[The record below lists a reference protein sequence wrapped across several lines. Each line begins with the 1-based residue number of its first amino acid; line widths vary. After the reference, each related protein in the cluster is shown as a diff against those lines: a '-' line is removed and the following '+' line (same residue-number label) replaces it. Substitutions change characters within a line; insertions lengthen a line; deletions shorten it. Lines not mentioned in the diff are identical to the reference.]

1 MDEQALNSLIKQR
14 VEEAVTNVQT
24 DMLKHMD
31 RIITNS
37 FDTFQRSVKENQRE
51 LSENSSLLFWRV
63 AFKRKTRQNRRDEF
77 WQLCFQTERKRR
89 AVQNQFQNC

>member
-31 RIITNS
+31 RIIINS

-51 LSENSSLLFWRV
+51 LSETQLAKIEEMNSDTYV
-63 AFKRKTRQNRRDEF
+63 FKRKETKSSSKSIPK
-77 WQLCFQTERKRR
+77 LLTK
-89 AVQNQFQNC
+89 